1 MIIFPQKPHHHHH
14 FVEAGHSY
22 GGGLESYG
30 GGGASYGGGGASYG
44 GGGASYGGGGH
55 EMVTYEAAKGGEAAE
70 YGASNLIR
78 MLNRNQRPLSM
89 SGSENRPVIINAAG
103 SGMGGMDSTY
113 DLSVRS
119 LFLYFHFCTL
129 DSFIFGT
136 LDSFVFDTLKL
147 THIPCFSPMDPVTI
161 DHHTLEDCPHKNNQ
175 ILVFDSLHFETNK
188 FFPDSLK

>member
-30 GGGASYGGGGASYG
+30 GGSSYGGGASYG
-44 GGGASYGGGGH
+44 GGGGH
-55 EMVTYEAAKGGEAAE
+55 EMVTYEAAKGGETAE

-119 LFLYFHFCTL
+119 LF
-129 DSFIFGT
+129 
-136 LDSFVFDTLKL
+136 
-147 THIPCFSPMDPVTI
+147 
-161 DHHTLEDCPHKNNQ
+161 
-175 ILVFDSLHFETNK
+175 
-188 FFPDSLK
+188 